1 MTPEPDVYLLTLTYI
16 IFSSFFRLVA
26 DSYLLQFPDL
36 LGETQDTDNFS
47 LYEYLGSNSWGIVF
61 MHPGD
66 FTPVC
71 TTELGAAQSLKEEFD
86 ARNTKICGFSCDDA
100 AKHRAWIADIEAV
113 TGQRIDFPLFCD
125 PNRVH
130 SIELGVFDPQLS
142 DEAGLPLTVRS
153 VFILN
158 PKKEI
163 ALTMT
168 YPASVGRN
176 FDELLRVLDAL
187 QRASNFGV
195 ATPANWQP
203 GDQTI
208 VSYGMDD
215 EKADEKFGKVNTY
228 ACLPPLCFY
237 TTHFLIEHL
246 SHVTSPQNSY
256 TVAELPSE
264 QGRDIKKHYL
274 RYVDDPILTDTK
286 SKQSSKLASRI
297 GKVKSWKPPKSFL
310 PLSSI
315 RKRVIIGN
323 GKNQS
328 DEGSGII
335 AETDVK
341 KGSYV
346 RQSNVDYSQH
356 KPWQSIL
363 KGFSNLNLKSEA
375 VEQQGKMNSR
385 RNTSPASSGTGA
397 ELICGFQDRKS
408 CTECRNIEL
417 GDPANQE

>member
-1 MTPEPDVYLLTLTYI
+1 MDDSSKTYLRWMSPTIGDT
-16 IFSSFFRLVA
+16 
-26 DSYLLQFPDL
+26 FPDL
-36 LGETQDTDNFS
+36 RGETQDTDNFS

-71 TTELGAAQSLKEEFD
+71 TTELGAAQSLKVEFD
-86 ARNTKICGFSCDDA
+86 SRNTKLCGFSCDDA
-100 AKHRAWIADIEAV
+100 TKHRAWIADIEAA

-130 SIELGVFDPQLS
+130 SIELGIFDPQLS

-168 YPASVGRN
+168 YPVSVGRN

-203 GDQTI
+203 GDRTI
-208 VSYGMDD
+208 VSYNMDD
-215 EKADEKFGKVNTY
+215 EKADEKFGK
-228 ACLPPLCFY
+228 
-237 TTHFLIEHL
+237 
-246 SHVTSPQNSY
+246 NSY
-256 TVAELPSE
+256 IVAELPSE
-264 QGRDIKKHYL
+264 QGQDIKKHYL

-286 SKQSSKLASRI
+286 SKQSSKLVSRI

-315 RKRVIIGN
+315 RKRVSIGN

-328 DEGSGII
+328 DEGPGII
-335 AETDVK
+335 TGADMK
-341 KGSYV
+341 KGSHV
-346 RQSNVDYSQH
+346 RQSNVDYSQN
-356 KPWQSIL
+356 KPWQSIM
-363 KGFSNLNLKSEA
+363 KGFSNLKSET
-375 VEQQGKMNSR
+375 VEQQGNINSR
-385 RNTSPASSGTGA
+385 RNTSPTSPGTGTQ
-397 ELICGFQDRKS
+397 LICGFQDRS
-408 CTECRNIEL
+408 SFTESRNIEL
-417 GDPANQE
+417 GLGGPGNQEQQTRRISGNLAGNEIVW

>member
-1 MTPEPDVYLLTLTYI
+1 MSPTIGDT
-16 IFSSFFRLVA
+16 
-26 DSYLLQFPDL
+26 FPDL
-36 LGETQDTDNFS
+36 RGETQDTDNFS

-71 TTELGAAQSLKEEFD
+71 TTELGAAQSLKVEFD
-86 ARNTKICGFSCDDA
+86 SRNTKLCGFSCDDA
-100 AKHRAWIADIEAV
+100 TKHRAWIADIEAA

-130 SIELGVFDPQLS
+130 SIELGIFDPQLS

-168 YPASVGRN
+168 YPVSVGRN

-203 GDQTI
+203 GDRTI
-208 VSYGMDD
+208 VSYDMDD
-215 EKADEKFGKVNTY
+215 EKADEKFGK
-228 ACLPPLCFY
+228 
-237 TTHFLIEHL
+237 
-246 SHVTSPQNSY
+246 NSY
-256 TVAELPSE
+256 IVAELPSE
-264 QGRDIKKHYL
+264 QGQDIKKHYL

-286 SKQSSKLASRI
+286 SKQSSKLVSRI

-315 RKRVIIGN
+315 RKRVSIGN

-328 DEGSGII
+328 DEGPGII
-335 AETDVK
+335 TGADMK
-341 KGSYV
+341 KGSHV
-346 RQSNVDYSQH
+346 RQSNVDYSQN

-363 KGFSNLNLKSEA
+363 KGFSNLKSET
-375 VEQQGKMNSR
+375 VEQQGNINSR
-385 RNTSPASSGTGA
+385 RNTSPTSPGTGT
-397 ELICGFQDRKS
+397 ELICGFQDRS
-408 CTECRNIEL
+408 SFTESRNIEL
-417 GDPANQE
+417 GGLFNQEKLKMNQR

>member
-1 MTPEPDVYLLTLTYI
+1 
-16 IFSSFFRLVA
+16 
-26 DSYLLQFPDL
+26 
-36 LGETQDTDNFS
+36 
-47 LYEYLGSNSWGIVF
+47 

-71 TTELGAAQSLKEEFD
+71 TTELGAAQSLKAEFD
-86 ARNTKICGFSCDDA
+86 SRNTKLCGFSCDDA
-100 AKHRAWIADIEAV
+100 DTHRAWIADIEAA

-142 DEAGLPLTVRS
+142 DEAGLPLTGRS

-176 FDELLRVLDAL
+176 FDEILRVLDAL

-203 GDQTI
+203 GDRTI
-208 VSYGMDD
+208 VSYDMDD
-215 EKADEKFGKVNTY
+215 EEADEKFGKVNTY
-228 ACLPPLCFY
+228 ACFPALCFY
-237 TTHFLIEHL
+237 TTHFLIIERISFSL
-246 SHVTSPQNSY
+246 TSPQNSY
-256 TVAELPSE
+256 IVAELPSE

-310 PLSSI
+310 PLPLSSI
-315 RKRVIIGN
+315 RKRVSIGN

-328 DEGSGII
+328 DEGPEII
-335 AETDVK
+335 TKADMK
-341 KGSYV
+341 KGSHV

-356 KPWQSIL
+356 KSWQSIL
-363 KGFSNLNLKSEA
+363 KGFSNLKSET
-375 VEQQGKMNSR
+375 VEQQGKMKSCRN
-385 RNTSPASSGTGA
+385 NTSPTSSGTGT
-397 ELICGFQDRKS
+397 ELICDFQDRS
-408 CTECRNIEL
+408 SFTESRNIEL
-417 GDPANQE
+417 GGPGNQEKTKTNQR